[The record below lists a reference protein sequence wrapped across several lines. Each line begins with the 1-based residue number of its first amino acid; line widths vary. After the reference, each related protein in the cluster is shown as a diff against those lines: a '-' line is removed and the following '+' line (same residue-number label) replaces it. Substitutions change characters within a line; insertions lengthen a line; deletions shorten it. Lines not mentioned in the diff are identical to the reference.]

1 MKPKTQVV
9 HPISRTDYT
18 RLALRM
24 LAPIAGLVI
33 SSMCCAGAQVK
44 VTDDGL
50 SFSPDPVTILVGDS
64 VLWVD
69 DGTGPYTI
77 TSDSMAWNPFQTPGG
92 IIFSTTGTFPYHD
105 DNGDF
110 GTIQVNVNIPP
121 SVTITN
127 PAANAVF
134 APPATFLF
142 GADASDTDSDGLSGV
157 EFFVGTNMVDDVFSS
172 PFTTTVTNLA
182 AGTYTLTAI
191 AFDNAGA
198 TATNSITIKVSASQ
212 QLALAAPRTLAGQFV
227 FNASGLTL
235 GKTNVLLTAT
245 DLPASRT
252 GWVGLATNVA
262 NATTMSFTNAQKVRS
277 FFRLIQLP

>member
-1 MKPKTQVV
+1 MNPKTQVV
-9 HPISRTDYT
+9 HPISRTPHN
-18 RLALRM
+18 RLASRM
-24 LAPIAGLVI
+24 LAPIAGVLIGWI
-33 SSMCCAGAQVK
+33 SCANAQVR

-50 SFSPDPVTILVGDS
+50 SFSPDPVTILVSDS

-77 TSDSMAWNPFQTPGG
+77 TSDSGAWKPFQTPGG
-92 IIFSTTGTFPYHD
+92 IIFNQPGTYPYHD

-110 GTIQVNVNIPP
+110 GTIQVNLNIPP

-127 PAANAVF
+127 PASNAVF
-134 APPATFLF
+134 APPGTFLF
-142 GADASDTDSDGLSGV
+142 GADASDTDSDGLSDV

-198 TATNSITIKVSASQ
+198 TATNSITITVSASQ
-212 QLALAAPRTLAGQFV
+212 QLALAAPRLLAGQIV
-227 FNASGLTL
+227 FNAAGLTV

-245 DLPASRT
+245 DLPASRAN
-252 GWVGLATNVA
+252 WVALTTNVA
-262 NATTMSFTNAQKVRS
+262 SAPTMSFTNVQKLRS

>member
-1 MKPKTQVV
+1 MNPKAQAV
-9 HPISRTDYT
+9 HPISRIPHN
-18 RLALRM
+18 RLASGM
-24 LAPIAGLVI
+24 LASMASVLI
-33 SSMCCAGAQVK
+33 SWASCAHAQVR

-50 SFSPDPVTILVGDS
+50 SFSPDPVTILVGGS

-77 TSDSMAWNPFQTPGG
+77 YSDTGAWTPFLTPGG
-92 IIFSTTGTFPYHD
+92 IRFTTPGTFPYHD

-134 APPATFLF
+134 APPAMFLF
-142 GADASDTDSDGLSGV
+142 GADASDTDSDGLSDV
-157 EFFVGTNMVDDVFSS
+157 QFFVGTNMVDDVFSS

-182 AGTYTLTAI
+182 AGTYTLTAV

-198 TATNSITIKVSASQ
+198 SATNSITIKVSASQ
-212 QLALAAPRTLAGQFV
+212 QLAFAAPRILAGQFV
-227 FNASGLTL
+227 ITAAGLTL
-235 GKTNVLLTAT
+235 GKTNVLLSAT

-262 NATTMSFTNAQKVRS
+262 NATTMSFTNAQKAQS
-277 FFRLIQLP
+277 FFRLLQLP